1 MRTRIVGLAVW
12 ASVLAIGLFGVPLG
26 VGVFQY
32 ASQSERSELQ
42 RVADAVAITVASDVY
57 DSERIEGVD
66 GPGPVQVAVYD
77 DDGTLL
83 GGVGPGAEQPE
94 VAKALQGD
102 VGAGTESGSFVVAVP
117 VTHED
122 DIIGA
127 VRAAA
132 PRSAV
137 LQWVALVWAGMIALA
152 ALAVAATW
160 LLGRRQARRLA
171 RPLEELAV
179 AARRLGEGDFSVRTR
194 QGGVGEI
201 DAVGTALNTTAVRL
215 DDLLAREQAFS
226 ADVSHQLRTPLAGL
240 RLRLEAALEQPGL
253 DPRPAIVASL
263 VDADRLE
270 ATIDELLDLAR
281 GNRDARGGPVDLG
294 VLLDELSPEWR
305 GRLELLG
312 RGLNLTV
319 EPGTPW
325 PRASAAAIR
334 HVLAVLVD
342 NATTHGA
349 GTVGVTV
356 RESSNVVAIDVSD
369 EGAGVH
375 DPEGVLFARRAD
387 QRDGHGIGLALARRL
402 AEAEDGRLEL
412 TRRAPPVFTLL
423 LPPAHAEPLADQEPM
438 GGDALGAAD
447 EVDVVRAGRGRGTA
461 RVDLAGPGPARAE
474 PRSW

>member
-1 MRTRIVGLAVW
+1 VRTRIVGLAVW

-26 VGVFQY
+26 AGVLQY
-32 ASQSERSELQ
+32 AAQTERSELQ

-57 DSERIEGVD
+57 DSERIDGVD
-66 GPGPVQVAVYD
+66 VPGPVEVAVYD
-77 DDGTLL
+77 EDGMQL
-83 GGVGPGAEQPE
+83 GGVGPGAQQPE
-94 VAKALQGD
+94 IVRALQGE
-102 VGAGTESGSFVVAVP
+102 VGAGTESGYFVVAVP

-137 LQWVALVWAGMIALA
+137 LQWVVVLWGGMIALA

-194 QGGVGEI
+194 QGGIAEI

-240 RLRLEAALEQPGL
+240 RLRLEAALEQPDQGL
-253 DPRPAIVASL
+253 RPAIIASL

-270 ATIDELLDLAR
+270 TTIDELLDLAR
-281 GNRDARGGPVDLG
+281 DNRDARAGPVDLG
-294 VLLDELSPEWR
+294 MLLDELSPHWR

-312 RGLNLTV
+312 RGLSLTV
-319 EPGTPW
+319 EPGAPW
-325 PRASAAAIR
+325 PRASVAAVR

-349 GTVGVTV
+349 GTVGVAV
-356 RESSNVVAIDVSD
+356 RESSDAVAIDVSD
-369 EGAGVH
+369 EGGGVH
-375 DPEGVLFARRAD
+375 DPEGLLFARRAD
-387 QRDGHGIGLALARRL
+387 QRNGHGIGLALARRL

-412 TRRAPPVFTLL
+412 TRRAPPVFTFL
-423 LPPAHAEPLADQEPM
+423 LPPAHAESPTDRSLT
-438 GGDALGAAD
+438 GA
-447 EVDVVRAGRGRGTA
+447 GTS
-461 RVDLAGPGPARAE
+461 DSG
-474 PRSW
+474 